1 MGYLLYENKGFT
13 SAMMNSGD
21 VLQLNECLQCH
32 LMLNTFILT
41 WEGTTMAEKFTHFS
55 FPSFSGGNR
64 QQSHSK
70 LSLARFVITLPMYFD
85 LLVRKLSIK
94 HFT

>member
-1 MGYLLYENKGFT
+1 MGYLLYEKKGFT

-21 VLQLNECLQCH
+21 VLQLNECSQCH
-32 LMLNTFILT
+32 VVLNRTFILT
-41 WEGTTMAEKFTHFS
+41 WEGTTMAEKITHFS

-70 LSLARFVITLPMYFD
+70 ISCDHFTHVFQFVGEK
-85 LLVRKLSIK
+85 LLIK

>member
-13 SAMMNSGD
+13 SAMMNFGD

-41 WEGTTMAEKFTHFS
+41 WEGTTMAENSHISAFLPFQVETD
-55 FPSFSGGNR
+55 NNLI
-64 QQSHSK
+64 QSSHW
-70 LSLARFVITLPMYFD
+70 PD
-85 LLVRKLSIK
+85 L
-94 HFT
+94 